1 MSLFRRWRPRHLL
14 LAWCAYWV
22 GLILVTLWPAIAAG
36 WRMSQQTDGHGS
48 VNASMTNGIL
58 TANIIDS
65 GRTAWTGSISFLS
78 LVLLVTVPP
87 LLLWLVWLTG
97 ASRTNNA
104 ERVPL
109 KNRATPAGLNAPE
122 PRIGITD
129 TTTSKRR
136 AREES

>member
-22 GLILVTLWPAIAAG
+22 GLILVILWPAIAAG

-65 GRTAWTGSISFLS
+65 GRTTWTGSISFLS

-87 LLLWLVWLTG
+87 LLLWLIWLAG
-97 ASRTNNA
+97 APRTNNA
-104 ERVPL
+104 EIVPL
-109 KNRATPAGLNAPE
+109 KNRATQAGLNATE